1 MWKILELEEQVGWA
15 WHRLVGDRAS
25 YASHPEAEVA
35 LADIRSMLAVFFR
48 GLGGPSTVELS
59 TAGQTES
66 QHRLT
71 WRQRLGMAAEDI
83 TGATL
88 SDTALCLPD
97 RLDILPSQTLNRDLY
112 LWLTA
117 FLAASPPPEPHALD
131 TDPLRLDLRRLRQA
145 HLATKA
151 TLGAFPG
158 LTLRHKAL
166 RGAILA
172 ARPNRP
178 LAEMEAM
185 VEHCVSGLLCDSR
198 PEARAGA
205 LFDAVTGSDPKS
217 LEEYKA
223 PRGYHPF
230 LPVPLWGDVRPT
242 ETGRH
247 PDDTADTGD
256 PEEGG
261 GGEGDTRKRKARRK
275 PQDQADR
282 KDPMIL
288 NRMEKILMLAEMVN
302 VNRADDDEDTN
313 RARQAADAMEEITL
327 SPHRKRAAARIRL
340 DLDLPPEANTGLQLT
355 GGGTYP
361 EWDYRKKC
369 LQPNHCRVVTEPAAE
384 EGEDWRPDATARRL
398 IARVSR
404 QFEALRPRMVT
415 HRAQADGDDL
425 DLEALVRARVDQCAN
440 GMLSDRVYL
449 KTRATARDLSVAVLM
464 DVSLSTDAWID
475 NRRVL
480 DVEKEALSVLLSGL
494 NACGDE
500 NAVFTFTSRRRD
512 WVRVQTV
519 KDFDEPFGPRVLRR
533 VAALKPGYYTRMG
546 AAIRH
551 LAKRLGE
558 RPHSKRLLLVLTD
571 GKPND
576 IDHYEGRF
584 GVEDSRQAIRE
595 ARRQG
600 LSVFGVTVDTEARD
614 YFPTLFG
621 RGHYAIIGDLSRLS
635 RALPRLYQGIAA

>member
-1 MWKILELEEQVGWA
+1 
-15 WHRLVGDRAS
+15 
-25 YASHPEAEVA
+25 
-35 LADIRSMLAVFFR
+35 
-48 GLGGPSTVELS
+48 
-59 TAGQTES
+59 
-66 QHRLT
+66 
-71 WRQRLGMAAEDI
+71 
-83 TGATL
+83 
-88 SDTALCLPD
+88 
-97 RLDILPSQTLNRDLY
+97 
-112 LWLTA
+112 
-117 FLAASPPPEPHALD
+117 
-131 TDPLRLDLRRLRQA
+131 
-145 HLATKA
+145 
-151 TLGAFPG
+151 
-158 LTLRHKAL
+158 
-166 RGAILA
+166 
-172 ARPNRP
+172 
-178 LAEMEAM
+178 
-185 VEHCVSGLLCDSR
+185 
-198 PEARAGA
+198 
-205 LFDAVTGSDPKS
+205 
-217 LEEYKA
+217 
-223 PRGYHPF
+223 
-230 LPVPLWGDVRPT
+230 
-242 ETGRH
+242 
-247 PDDTADTGD
+247 
-256 PEEGG
+256 
-261 GGEGDTRKRKARRK
+261 
-275 PQDQADR
+275 
-282 KDPMIL
+282 
-288 NRMEKILMLAEMVN
+288 
-302 VNRADDDEDTN
+302 
-313 RARQAADAMEEITL
+313 
-327 SPHRKRAAARIRL
+327 
-340 DLDLPPEANTGLQLT
+340 
-355 GGGTYP
+355 
-361 EWDYRKKC
+361 
-369 LQPNHCRVVTEPAAE
+369 
-384 EGEDWRPDATARRL
+384 
-398 IARVSR
+398 
-404 QFEALRPRMVT
+404 
-415 HRAQADGDDL
+415 L